1 MTLGVGLLLLLG
13 FERAGQQRWIRTLAV
28 FGAAP
33 MFFYL
38 LHLYALKVLYVMGV
52 ALFGLNQGTHFGF
65 DSVGAVWLVALLLPL
80 ALYLPVRWFARLKA
94 RRRDIAWL
102 KYL

>member
-1 MTLGVGLLLLLG
+1 M
-13 FERAGQQRWIRTLAV
+13 
-28 FGAAP
+28 
-33 MFFYL
+33 
-38 LHLYALKVLYVMGV
+38 

>member
-1 MTLGVGLLLLLG
+1 MLLVAL
-13 FERAGQQRWIRTLAV
+13 ERRSEGRLVRWLAV

-38 LHLYALKVLYVMGV
+38 LHLYVLKLLYVVCLAIWG
-52 ALFGLNQGTHFGF
+52 ANQGPYFGF
-65 DSVGAVWLVALLLPL
+65 DAVPTLWLATVALAI
-80 ALYLPVRWFARLKA
+80 ALYPPVHGFARLKA

-102 KYL
+102 KYF

>member
-1 MTLGVGLLLLLG
+1 
-13 FERAGQQRWIRTLAV
+13 
-28 FGAAP
+28 

-38 LHLYALKVLYVMGV
+38 LHLYVLKLLYVACV
-52 ALFGLNQGTHFGF
+52 ALFGLNQGGYFGF
-65 DSVGAVWLVALLLPL
+65 DGMGAVWLTAVLLPL